1 MSAEDDKY
9 PKSSG
14 RRRFVKGVVG
24 SAGLAAVGASTAV
37 SVDSATQRTGTGGGT
52 TEFFGIE
59 NTGGPAPRGMPLVPL
74 EVDDEGYIRGIYPEV
89 QTVEREGEEVQVAE
103 QELGGTTYS
112 SDWFQYCGIQ
122 SYQGIYPGYE
132 GDNYFRHTADSP
144 YDWQSGLGGAR
155 INIDELEDYETWN
168 TSDNIGRA
176 GIGKPASVTWRS
188 QDTENSIP
196 VQILRSTRVEEMAE
210 NLDGEAGEFLRAAS
224 SQGAIAWLSKCTHF
238 CCVPGFK
245 ISDYE
250 NADNR
255 VYCACHQSIYNPFS
269 IVKRAFVAYPR
280 PDQ

>member
-9 PKSSG
+9 PTSSG

-24 SAGLAAVGASTAV
+24 SAGLAAVGATTAV

-52 TEFFGIE
+52 TEFFAIE
-59 NTGGPAPRGMPLVPL
+59 NTDGPAPRGMPVIPL
-74 EVDDEGYIRGIYPEV
+74 NIDDEGYIQGVYPEV
-89 QTVEREGEEVQVAE
+89 KTVERGGEEIEVAE
-103 QELGGTTYS
+103 QDLGGITYS

-132 GDNYFRHTADSP
+132 GDNYFRHPSDPT
-144 YDWQSGLGGAR
+144 YDWQSDFAGAR
-155 INIDELEDYETWN
+155 INISDFEDYETWN
-168 TSDNIGRA
+168 NDIGTA
-176 GIGKPASVTWRS
+176 GLGKPASATWRS

-196 VQILRSTRVEEMAE
+196 VQVLRSTRVEELTE
-210 NLDGEAGEFLRAAS
+210 NLDGEAGEFLRAAA
-224 SQGAIAWLSKCTHF
+224 SQGAIAWLNKCTHF

-245 ISDYE
+245 ISTYE

-255 VYCACHQSIYNPFS
+255 VYCPCHQSIYNPFS